1 MDKLIENRMWY
12 VRFAQMT
19 DELSG
24 AYKQVDTLK
33 AELSRVRSE
42 RDSVAEMLNQQHD
55 RELEALKEKHRIE
68 MEAYKASA
76 KVELDR
82 VTEDHDKRLI
92 QKEFEI
98 QRLRDSQTE
107 LVKTCGKAMS
117 EVNSQCEDL
126 RGSLTK
132 STSENLWLRQHH
144 WGRSAEQARLL
155 QNRNPLTRREEKEL
169 FMKGS
174 LPSNLPIGAEEL
186 DADRRKKKKEKKLR
200 LDYSKHKPYTANPH
214 YISLDDYY
222 VPGEGERLKH
232 RNGVVEISVKHI
244 ITMVP
249 AHFEEFFIETATVR
263 KDGEE
268 WKTYEVEE
276 QVIPNVPFDREMISF
291 ILTEHYSFNTTWANI
306 AKKLEYYGIH
316 ISDSTLGNI
325 AHRCISYLKKAM
337 EAIWKAE
344 LYLTNYWMIDET
356 TALVGTLDKNGV
368 KCVATQYLWG
378 IRANKLRLCWFIY
391 DKGSRVRNVI
401 KPYLDKFK
409 GYFTTDGYI
418 VYKLYDK
425 IEDANQ
431 IRCACMTHIR
441 RMFVDAL
448 HEHRGL
454 ISWFINKIKKLF
466 AIEADCKEREKD
478 GGEKRLHERTCRS
491 AMIMKQIEDK
501 FNFYINNV
509 NFSKLGTMTKAALNY
524 INNEWMAM
532 KNVLK
537 FGDAELSNNLCEQM
551 MRHVKTNLKNSQNIG
566 SEDKAGNFCF
576 MYSLVESCGFNSLS
590 PMKYISHLL
599 QSLRYAKSSDEL
611 RNLLPCYCKL

>member
-1 MDKLIENRMWY
+1 MDKLIENRMLH

-82 VTEDHDKRLI
+82 VKEDHDKRLI

-316 ISDSTLGNI
+316 ISDSTLG
-325 AHRCISYLKKAM
+325 
-337 EAIWKAE
+337 
-344 LYLTNYWMIDET
+344 
-356 TALVGTLDKNGV
+356 
-368 KCVATQYLWG
+368 
-378 IRANKLRLCWFIY
+378 
-391 DKGSRVRNVI
+391 
-401 KPYLDKFK
+401 
-409 GYFTTDGYI
+409 
-418 VYKLYDK
+418 
-425 IEDANQ
+425 
-431 IRCACMTHIR
+431 
-441 RMFVDAL
+441 
-448 HEHRGL
+448 
-454 ISWFINKIKKLF
+454 
-466 AIEADCKEREKD
+466 
-478 GGEKRLHERTCRS
+478 
-491 AMIMKQIEDK
+491 KQS
-501 FNFYINNV
+501 F
-509 NFSKLGTMTKAALNY
+509 
-524 INNEWMAM
+524 
-532 KNVLK
+532 
-537 FGDAELSNNLCEQM
+537 
-551 MRHVKTNLKNSQNIG
+551 
-566 SEDKAGNFCF
+566 
-576 MYSLVESCGFNSLS
+576 
-590 PMKYISHLL
+590 
-599 QSLRYAKSSDEL
+599 
-611 RNLLPCYCKL
+611 

>member
-1 MDKLIENRMWY
+1 M
-12 VRFAQMT
+12 
-19 DELSG
+19 
-24 AYKQVDTLK
+24 
-33 AELSRVRSE
+33 
-42 RDSVAEMLNQQHD
+42 
-55 RELEALKEKHRIE
+55 
-68 MEAYKASA
+68 
-76 KVELDR
+76 
-82 VTEDHDKRLI
+82 
-92 QKEFEI
+92 
-98 QRLRDSQTE
+98 
-107 LVKTCGKAMS
+107 
-117 EVNSQCEDL
+117 
-126 RGSLTK
+126 
-132 STSENLWLRQHH
+132 
-144 WGRSAEQARLL
+144 
-155 QNRNPLTRREEKEL
+155 
-169 FMKGS
+169 
-174 LPSNLPIGAEEL
+174 
-186 DADRRKKKKEKKLR
+186 
-200 LDYSKHKPYTANPH
+200 
-214 YISLDDYY
+214 
-222 VPGEGERLKH
+222 
-232 RNGVVEISVKHI
+232 
-244 ITMVP
+244 
-249 AHFEEFFIETATVR
+249 TATVR

-368 KCVATQYLWG
+368 KCFATQYLWG

-391 DKGSRVRNVI
+391 DKGSRGRNVI

-448 HEHRGL
+448 L
-454 ISWFINKIKKLF
+454 
-466 AIEADCKEREKD
+466 
-478 GGEKRLHERTCRS
+478 
-491 AMIMKQIEDK
+491 
-501 FNFYINNV
+501 
-509 NFSKLGTMTKAALNY
+509 
-524 INNEWMAM
+524 
-532 KNVLK
+532 
-537 FGDAELSNNLCEQM
+537 
-551 MRHVKTNLKNSQNIG
+551 
-566 SEDKAGNFCF
+566 CF